1 MLNILKTTF
10 FVCAFSVLCQTAS
23 AGVIYNVTLDTAP
36 LVGHPAGPFYV
47 ELTFT
52 DGSGVGDANN
62 TVTMSNIN
70 FGGGSALGSALVF
83 GGASGSLE
91 TAVTITDSSVLSLFS
106 EQFAPGLQLSFSLDL
121 TSNDDAGGTPDGFTF
136 FVLDS
141 SGVSIPTLAPFGD
154 YFIGAAL
161 GSTGPT
167 FDAYGSDP
175 SRALSAGNPVSI
187 PAPAITSASSVPEPL
202 TIYLLGSA
210 LAVILVPKYRLPRSA
225 ARGVSLKVRRRC
237 ARAH

>member
-1 MLNILKTTF
+1 MLRLLKTFF
-10 FVCAFSVLCQTAS
+10 FVCALSPMCQTVS
-23 AGVIYNVTLDTAP
+23 ADSIYNVTLNTAP

-47 ELTFT
+47 EWTFT

-70 FGGGSALGSALVF
+70 FGGGSALGDPLVF

-91 TAVTITDSSVLSLFS
+91 TGVAITDSSVLSLFS

-121 TSNDDAGGTPDGFTF
+121 TSNDDAGGTSDGLTL

-141 SGVSIPTLAPFGD
+141 SGVPIPTLAPFGD
-154 YFIGAAL
+154 YFIGATL
-161 GSTGPT
+161 GSTGAM

-175 SRALSAGNPVSI
+175 SRALTVGDPVSI
-187 PAPAITSASSVPEPL
+187 PVPTITAVSGTPEPNS
-202 TIYLLGSA
+202 IYFLGAA
-210 LAVILVPKYRLPRSA
+210 LAAMAVLKHRRHRSST
-225 ARGVSLKVRRRC
+225 RQFR
-237 ARAH
+237 